1 MKRKW
6 NEADYPKPEFDL
18 DDLMKRA
25 SVISS
30 EAALKDV
37 PPIEWPEEV
46 ISGEKSV
53 YVTEK
58 GICVE

>member
-1 MKRKW
+1 MNRKW
-6 NEADYPKPEFDL
+6 NEADYPKPKFDL

-46 ISGEKSV
+46 ICGKKSV
-53 YVTEK
+53 DVTEK
-58 GICVE
+58 GTCIE